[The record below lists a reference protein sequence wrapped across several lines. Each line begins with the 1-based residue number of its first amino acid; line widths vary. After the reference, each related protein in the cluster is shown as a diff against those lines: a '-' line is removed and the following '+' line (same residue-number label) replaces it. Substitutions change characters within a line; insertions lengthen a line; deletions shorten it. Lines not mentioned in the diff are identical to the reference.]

1 MSNNVFEE
9 APQSPQSSGGA
20 IDKLR
25 KAARQLAY
33 DTRYK
38 VKGKFKE
45 GQKTDPASLQRAYMQ
60 QLGASSAPGPVKLLA
75 KKMLMGEQYDFA
87 MVESA
92 LPQIFNKVFVEGVG
106 EYVLRVKD
114 PKAGSQ
120 YTRSYGTYA
129 AAEAKASELRKKG
142 LRVELANASSSAKKN
157 TYDNKGGSKGLD
169 PVGKEDSDVDN
180 DGKPNTKSDKY
191 LMNRRKTIGRAI
203 TKEETYVKG
212 SAFPKETYVKG
223 SAFPKETYKKESSY
237 KEKYVTKSAKKR
249 MAKEEVIYETE
260 DEQGKKLDVMKGK
273 NKVIINPNVLENATQ
288 YFYDQGY
295 NEEDIAIISEGMG
308 YDMFLE
314 FVNEVGSTICLYEDV
329 QGELLTKGGKARKN
343 PKITKSSGT
352 ASEISPN
359 KSKENKKPEEKKSSP
374 GQLSINY
381 NKKPSP
387 PGQEKIKQGIQTAVK
402 KATSPEAKKKVG
414 GAVKD
419 AANTAANTAARVA
432 LSAWKGHQAAMKE
445 KEKGG
450 SIAQQIGSGAS
461 RAVGSFLKKGKSHLE
476 NYEPTVR
483 EGIKAELDLLKAQ
496 RVEEAM
502 DAVNAAGPSPEEK
515 RQLANKDKMLKK
527 KMMLQ
532 KQQMALQRSGKLA
545 LNYGEEAG
553 SCMNSKEGEDCPV
566 HGKDDCSM
574 EDPRSMPTKINLAK
588 NKLRAMGLK
597 MSYDMEGDLVDEKY
611 QGMYQSPAPTHN
623 RLKSSDEKARMSP
636 GRRALERSDELQRKD
651 PKSPR
656 AKKQK
661 RVSDQINRNFQSA
674 RKTVGE
680 GLSVED
686 QMKVS
691 QEYFKK
697 RNSRSPE
704 EKKAEADKDAKSRAK
719 NYAMHKRPDP
729 YKSRPGESD

>member
-1 MSNNVFEE
+1 MSNKVFEE
-9 APQSPQSSGGA
+9 TPQAPQPSGGA
-20 IDKLR
+20 ADKLR

-87 MVESA
+87 MVESS
-92 LPQIFNKVFVEGVG
+92 LPQIYSKVFVEGVG

-129 AAEAKASELRKKG
+129 AAEAKAAELRKKG
-142 LRVELANASSSAKKN
+142 LRVELANASSSAKKD
-157 TYDNKGGSKGLD
+157 TYDNKGGGKGLD
-169 PVGKEDSDVDN
+169 PVGKEDSDPDN

-212 SAFPKETYVKG
+212 SAPVRASYGGKPESFDKEKYVKG
-223 SAFPKETYKKESSY
+223 SAP
-237 KEKYVTKSAKKR
+237 KR
-249 MAKEEVIYETE
+249 MTKEEVIYETE

-273 NKVIINPNVLENATQ
+273 NKVTINPNVLENATQ

-343 PKITKSSGT
+343 PKITKSAGT
-352 ASEISPN
+352 ASEISSN
-359 KSKENKKPEEKKSSP
+359 KSKETKKPEAKKSSP

-414 GAVKD
+414 GAVKG
-419 AANTAANTAARVA
+419 AANTAARVA
-432 LSAWKGHQAAMKE
+432 LSAWKGHQAAMKKK
-445 KEKGG
+445 KEGG
-450 SIAQQIGSGAS
+450 SIAQQIGSGAGK
-461 RAVGSFLKKGKSHLE
+461 AVGSFFKKGKSHLE
-476 NYEPTVR
+476 NYEPSVR
-483 EGIKAELDLLKAQ
+483 EGIKAELDALKAQ
-496 RVEEAM
+496 RIEEAM
-502 DAVNAAGPSPEEK
+502 AAAKAAGPSPEEK
-515 RQLANKDKMLKK
+515 KKLQYQATQLRKEIMDKK
-527 KMMLQ
+527 
-532 KQQMALQRSGKLA
+532 SGKLPMNA
-545 LNYGEEAG
+545 SHKLEGDTIAEGEA
-553 SCMNSKEGEDCPV
+553 CMHSKEGEDCPV

-611 QGMYQSPAPTHN
+611 QGMYQSPAPTYN
-623 RLKSSDEKARMSP
+623 RLKSKDPKATMSP
-636 GRRALERSDELQRKD
+636 GRRALERSDKLQSTEPGSK
-651 PKSPR
+651 R

-674 RKTVGE
+674 RETVGE

-704 EKKAEADKDAKSRAK
+704 KKKEEADEDANSRAK

>member
-9 APQSPQSSGGA
+9 APQRIKGSSPA
-20 IDKLR
+20 NTIVDKVR
-25 KAARQLAY
+25 KQARQLAY
-33 DTRYK
+33 DVRYE
-38 VKGKFKE
+38 VKGQFKD
-45 GQKTDPASLQRAYMQ
+45 GQKTDPAALKRAYMQ
-60 QLGASSAPGPVKLLA
+60 KLTSKNPPGPVKALA
-75 KKMLMGEQYDFA
+75 QKMLMGEQYDFA
-87 MVESA
+87 MVESS

-142 LRVELANASSSAKKN
+142 LRVELATASSSAKKG

-169 PVGKEDSDVDN
+169 PVGKEDGDVNN
-180 DGKPNTKSDKY
+180 DGKKDKTDKY
-191 LMNRRKTIGRAI
+191 LMNRRKTIGKAI
-203 TKEETYVKG
+203 
-212 SAFPKETYVKG
+212 
-223 SAFPKETYKKESSY
+223 
-237 KEKYVTKSAKKR
+237 
-249 MAKEEVIYETE
+249 AKEEVIYETE

-273 NKVIINPNVLENATQ
+273 NKVVINPNVLENATQ

-295 NEEDIAIISEGMG
+295 NEDDIAIISEGMG

-314 FVNEVGSTICLYEDV
+314 FVNEVGTTICLYEDV
-329 QGELLTKGGKARKN
+329 QGELLTKSGKARKN
-343 PKITKSSGT
+343 PKITKSAGT

-359 KSKENKKPEEKKSSP
+359 KSKETKKSDEKKSSP

-414 GAVKD
+414 GAVKG
-419 AANTAANTAARVA
+419 AANTAARVA
-432 LSAWKGHQAAMKE
+432 LSAWKGHQAAMKKK
-445 KEKGG
+445 KEGG
-450 SIAQQIGSGAS
+450 SIAQQIGSGAG
-461 RAVGSFLKKGKSHLE
+461 RAVGSFFKKGKSHLE

-483 EGIKAELDLLKAQ
+483 EGIKAELDALKAQ
-496 RVEEAM
+496 RVEEEKKSDNAEKAKARKKAESAFKERNLRSAM
-502 DAVNAAGPSPEEK
+502 IERDK
-515 RQLANKDKMLKK
+515 KMLRIPESIENMRYCPDCEKDETREECK
-527 KMMLQ
+527 YGTKNWDE
-532 KQQMALQRSGKLA
+532 RSQPTKA
-545 LNYGEEAG
+545 
-553 SCMNSKEGEDCPV
+553 
-566 HGKDDCSM
+566 
-574 EDPRSMPTKINLAK
+574 EDPRSMPTRINLAK

-597 MSYDMEGDLVDEKY
+597 MSYDMEGDMVDEKY
-611 QGMYQSPAPTHN
+611 QGMYQSPAPTYN
-623 RLKSSDEKARMSP
+623 RLKSGDPKATMSP

-680 GLSVED
+680 GSSVED
-686 QMKVS
+686 QMAVS
-691 QEYFKK
+691 QNLY
-697 RNSRSPE
+697 R
-704 EKKAEADKDAKSRAK
+704 
-719 NYAMHKRPDP
+719 
-729 YKSRPGESD
+729 SRPGESD

>member
-1 MSNNVFEE
+1 MSNKVFEE
-9 APQSPQSSGGA
+9 APQSPQPSGGA
-20 IDKLR
+20 ADKLR

-87 MVESA
+87 MVESS

-142 LRVELANASSSAKKN
+142 LRVELATANSSAKKG

-169 PVGKEDSDVDN
+169 PVGKEDGDVNN
-180 DGKPNTKSDKY
+180 DGKKDKTDKY
-191 LMNRRKTIGRAI
+191 LMNRRKTIGKAI
-203 TKEETYVKG
+203 
-212 SAFPKETYVKG
+212 
-223 SAFPKETYKKESSY
+223 
-237 KEKYVTKSAKKR
+237 
-249 MAKEEVIYETE
+249 AKEEVIYETE

-343 PKITKSSGT
+343 PKITKSVGT

-359 KSKENKKPEEKKSSP
+359 KSKETKKSDEKKSSP

-402 KATSPEAKKKVG
+402 KATSPESKKKVG
-414 GAVKD
+414 GAVKG
-419 AANTAANTAARVA
+419 AANTAARVA
-432 LSAWKGHQAAMKE
+432 LSAWKGHQAAMKKK
-445 KEKGG
+445 KEGG
-450 SIAQQIGSGAS
+450 SIAQQIGSGAGK
-461 RAVGSFLKKGKSHLE
+461 AVGSFFKKGKGHLE

-483 EGIKAELDLLKAQ
+483 EGIKAELDALKTQ

-502 DAVNAAGPSPEEK
+502 DAAKAAGPSPEEK
-515 RQLANKDKMLKK
+515 RQLQYQATQLRERIMDKKF
-527 KMMLQ
+527 
-532 KQQMALQRSGKLA
+532 GKLPMNA
-545 LNYGEEAG
+545 SHELEGDTIAEDEGTMRYCPACDKDETRDECKYGGEYWDE
-553 SCMNSKEGEDCPV
+553 NSKPAKNE
-566 HGKDDCSM
+566 

-597 MSYDMEGDLVDEKY
+597 MSYDMEGDMVDEKY
-611 QGMYQSPAPTHN
+611 QGMYQSPAPTYN
-623 RLKSSDEKARMSP
+623 RLNSKDPKARMSP
-636 GRRALERSDELQRKD
+636 GSRAMAKSDKLQSTEPGSK
-651 PKSPR
+651 R

-661 RVSDQINRNFQSA
+661 KVSDQINRNFQSA

-680 GLSVED
+680 GLSVKD

>member
-9 APQSPQSSGGA
+9 SPQSPQPSGGA
-20 IDKLR
+20 IDKVR

-33 DTRYK
+33 DVRYK

-45 GQKTDPASLQRAYMQ
+45 GQKTDPGSLQRAYMQ

-87 MVESA
+87 MVESS

-142 LRVELANASSSAKKN
+142 LRVELATASSSAKKG

-169 PVGKEDSDVDN
+169 PVGKEDGDVNN
-180 DGKPNTKSDKY
+180 DGKKDKTDKY
-191 LMNRRKTIGRAI
+191 LMNRRKTIGKAI
-203 TKEETYVKG
+203 
-212 SAFPKETYVKG
+212 
-223 SAFPKETYKKESSY
+223 
-237 KEKYVTKSAKKR
+237 
-249 MAKEEVIYETE
+249 AKEEVIYETE

-273 NKVIINPNVLENATQ
+273 NKVVINPNVLENATQ

-295 NEEDIAIISEGMG
+295 NEDDIAIISEGMG

-314 FVNEVGSTICLYEDV
+314 FVNEVGTTICLYEDV
-329 QGELLTKGGKARKN
+329 QGELLTKAGKARKN
-343 PKITKSSGT
+343 PKITKSAGT
-352 ASEISPN
+352 ASEIPPN
-359 KSKENKKPEEKKSSP
+359 KSKETKKSDEKKSSP

-381 NKKPSP
+381 NKKPSPPGQKKIKQGIQTAVKKATSPEAKKKVGAANTSP

-402 KATSPEAKKKVG
+402 KATSPEAKRKVG

-419 AANTAANTAARVA
+419 AANTAARVA
-432 LSAWKGHQAAMKE
+432 LSAWKGHQAAMKRKRE
-445 KEKGG
+445 GG
-450 SIAQQIGSGAS
+450 SIANQIGSGAD
-461 RAVGSFLKKGKSHLE
+461 RAVRSFFEKGKRHLE

-483 EGIKAELDLLKAQ
+483 EGIKAELDALKAQ
-496 RVEEAM
+496 RVEEEKKSDDAAKAKAKEEEARKQRERNLRSAM
-502 DAVNAAGPSPEEK
+502 IERDK
-515 RQLANKDKMLKK
+515 KMLRIPESIENMRYCPDCEKDETREECK
-527 KMMLQ
+527 YGTKNWDE
-532 KQQMALQRSGKLA
+532 RSQPTKA
-545 LNYGEEAG
+545 
-553 SCMNSKEGEDCPV
+553 
-566 HGKDDCSM
+566 
-574 EDPRSMPTKINLAK
+574 EDPRSMPTRINLAK

-597 MSYDMEGDLVDEKY
+597 MSYDMEGDMVDEKY
-611 QGMYQSPAPTHN
+611 QGMYQSPAPTYN
-623 RLKSSDEKARMSP
+623 RLKSGDPKATMSP

-680 GLSVED
+680 GSSVED
-686 QMKVS
+686 QMAVS
-691 QEYFKK
+691 QNLY
-697 RNSRSPE
+697 R
-704 EKKAEADKDAKSRAK
+704 
-719 NYAMHKRPDP
+719 
-729 YKSRPGESD
+729 SRPGESD

>member
-1 MSNNVFEE
+1 MSNKVFEE
-9 APQSPQSSGGA
+9 TPQAPQPSGGA
-20 IDKLR
+20 ADKLR

-87 MVESA
+87 MVESS
-92 LPQIFNKVFVEGVG
+92 LPQIYSKVFVEGVG

-129 AAEAKASELRKKG
+129 AAEAKAAELRKKG
-142 LRVELANASSSAKKN
+142 LRVELANASSSAKKD

-169 PVGKEDSDVDN
+169 PVGKEDGDVNN
-180 DGKPNTKSDKY
+180 DGKKDKTDKY
-191 LMNRRKTIGRAI
+191 LMNRRKTIGKAI
-203 TKEETYVKG
+203 
-212 SAFPKETYVKG
+212 
-223 SAFPKETYKKESSY
+223 
-237 KEKYVTKSAKKR
+237 
-249 MAKEEVIYETE
+249 AKEEVIYEKE
-260 DEQGKKLDVMKGK
+260 DAGEKKLDVMKGK
-273 NKVIINPNVLENATQ
+273 NKVVINPNVLENATQ

-295 NEEDIAIISEGMG
+295 NEEDISIISEGMG

-343 PKITKSSGT
+343 PKITKSAGT
-352 ASEISPN
+352 ASEISSN
-359 KSKENKKPEEKKSSP
+359 KPKETKKPEEKKSSP
-374 GQLSINY
+374 GQISINY

-414 GAVKD
+414 GAVKG
-419 AANTAANTAARVA
+419 AANTAARVA
-432 LSAWKGHQAAMKE
+432 LSAWKGHQAAMKKK
-445 KEKGG
+445 KEGG
-450 SIAQQIGSGAS
+450 SIAQQIGSGAGK
-461 RAVGSFLKKGKSHLE
+461 AVGSFFKKGKGHLE

-502 DAVNAAGPSPEEK
+502 AEAKAAGPSPEEK
-515 RQLANKDKMLKK
+515 QQLQYQATQLKK
-527 KMMLQ
+527 KIMD
-532 KQQMALQRSGKLA
+532 KKSGKLPMNA
-545 LNYGEEAG
+545 SHKLEGDTIVEGEGMMRYCPKCDKDETRDECKYGGEYWDE
-553 SCMNSKEGEDCPV
+553 NSKPAKNE
-566 HGKDDCSM
+566 

-597 MSYDMEGDLVDEKY
+597 MSYDMEGDMVDEKY
-611 QGMYQSPAPTHN
+611 QGMYQSPSPTN
-623 RLKSSDEKARMSP
+623 KRVLSGDEKARMSP
-636 GRRALERSDELQRKD
+636 GRRAMQKSDDLERTEPGSK
-651 PKSPR
+651 R
-656 AKKQK
+656 AKTQK
-661 RVSDQINRNFQSA
+661 KASMQMARNFKSA

-680 GLSVED
+680 GLSVKD

-704 EKKAEADKDAKSRAK
+704 EKKAEADKDVKSRAK

>member
-1 MSNNVFEE
+1 MSNKVFEE
-9 APQSPQSSGGA
+9 APQAPQPSGGA
-20 IDKLR
+20 VDKVR

-87 MVESA
+87 MVESS
-92 LPQIFNKVFVEGVG
+92 LPQIFSKVFVEGVG

-114 PKAGSQ
+114 PNAGSQ

-142 LRVELANASSSAKKN
+142 LRVELANASSSAKKG

-169 PVGKEDSDVDN
+169 PVGKEDGDVNN
-180 DGKPNTKSDKY
+180 DGKKDKTDKY
-191 LMNRRKTIGRAI
+191 LMNRRKTIGKAI
-203 TKEETYVKG
+203 
-212 SAFPKETYVKG
+212 
-223 SAFPKETYKKESSY
+223 
-237 KEKYVTKSAKKR
+237 
-249 MAKEEVIYETE
+249 AKEEVIYEKE
-260 DEQGKKLDVMKGK
+260 DAGEKKLDVMKGK
-273 NKVIINPNVLENATQ
+273 NKVVINPNVLENATQ

-295 NEEDIAIISEGMG
+295 NEEDISIISEGMG

-343 PKITKSSGT
+343 PKITKSAGT
-352 ASEISPN
+352 ASEISSN
-359 KSKENKKPEEKKSSP
+359 KSKETKKPEAKKSSP

-414 GAVKD
+414 GAVKG
-419 AANTAANTAARVA
+419 AANTAARVA
-432 LSAWKGHQAAMKE
+432 LSAWKGHQAAMKKK
-445 KEKGG
+445 KEGG
-450 SIAQQIGSGAS
+450 SIAQQIGSGAGK
-461 RAVGSFLKKGKSHLE
+461 AVGSFFKKGKSHLE

-502 DAVNAAGPSPEEK
+502 AATKAAGPSPEEK
-515 RQLANKDKMLKK
+515 QQLANKDKMLKR
-527 KMMLQ
+527 KMLIQ
-532 KQQMALQRSGKLA
+532 KQQMALQRSGRLA
-545 LNYGEEAG
+545 LNYSEEAG
-553 SCMNSKEGEDCPV
+553 SCMHSKEGEDCPV

-574 EDPRSMPTKINLAK
+574 EDPRSMPAKINLAK

-611 QGMYQSPAPTHN
+611 QGMYQSPAPTYN
-623 RLKSSDEKARMSP
+623 RLKSKDPKATMSP
-636 GRRALERSDELQRKD
+636 GRRALERSDKLQSTEPGSK
-651 PKSPR
+651 R

-674 RKTVGE
+674 RETVGE

-704 EKKAEADKDAKSRAK
+704 EKEAEKRKNAKDRAK
-719 NYAMHKRPDP
+719 NYAMHKKPDP
-729 YKSRPGESD
+729 YRSRPGESD

>member
-9 APQSPQSSGGA
+9 SPKSPQPSGGA
-20 IDKLR
+20 IDKVR

-33 DTRYK
+33 DVRYK

-45 GQKTDPASLQRAYMQ
+45 GQKTDPGSLQRAYMQ

-87 MVESA
+87 MVESS

-120 YTRSYGTYA
+120 YTRSYSTYA

-142 LRVELANASSSAKKN
+142 LRVELVTASSSAKKG

-169 PVGKEDSDVDN
+169 PVGKEDGDVNN
-180 DGKPNTKSDKY
+180 DGKKDKTDKY
-191 LMNRRKTIGRAI
+191 LMNRRKTIGKAI
-203 TKEETYVKG
+203 
-212 SAFPKETYVKG
+212 
-223 SAFPKETYKKESSY
+223 
-237 KEKYVTKSAKKR
+237 
-249 MAKEEVIYETE
+249 AKEEVIYETE

-314 FVNEVGSTICLYEDV
+314 FVNEVGTTICLYEDV
-329 QGELLTKGGKARKN
+329 QGELLTKAGKARKN
-343 PKITKSSGT
+343 PKITKSAGT

-359 KSKENKKPEEKKSSP
+359 KPKENKKPEAKKSSP

-387 PGQEKIKQGIQTAVK
+387 PGKKKIKQGIQTAVK

-419 AANTAANTAARVA
+419 AANTAARVA
-432 LSAWKGHQAAMKE
+432 LSAWKGHQAAMKRK
-445 KEKGG
+445 KEGG
-450 SIAQQIGSGAS
+450 SIAKQIGSGAN
-461 RAVGSFLKKGKSHLE
+461 RAVRSFFEKGKSHLE

-483 EGIKAELDLLKAQ
+483 EGIKAELDALKAQ
-496 RVEEAM
+496 RVEEEKKSY
-502 DAVNAAGPSPEEK
+502 NAAEAKAKEEEEARKK
-515 RQLANKDKMLKK
+515 RERNLRSAMREKDQKMLRIPESIENMRYCPDCEKDETREECK
-527 KMMLQ
+527 YGTKNWDE
-532 KQQMALQRSGKLA
+532 RSQPTKA
-545 LNYGEEAG
+545 
-553 SCMNSKEGEDCPV
+553 
-566 HGKDDCSM
+566 
-574 EDPRSMPTKINLAK
+574 EDPRSMPTRINLAK

-597 MSYDMEGDLVDEKY
+597 MSYDM
-611 QGMYQSPAPTHN
+611 
-623 RLKSSDEKARMSP
+623 
-636 GRRALERSDELQRKD
+636 
-651 PKSPR
+651 
-656 AKKQK
+656 
-661 RVSDQINRNFQSA
+661 
-674 RKTVGE
+674 
-680 GLSVED
+680 
-686 QMKVS
+686 
-691 QEYFKK
+691 
-697 RNSRSPE
+697 
-704 EKKAEADKDAKSRAK
+704 
-719 NYAMHKRPDP
+719 
-729 YKSRPGESD
+729 

>member
-1 MSNNVFEE
+1 MSNKVFEE
-9 APQSPQSSGGA
+9 APQAPQPSGGA
-20 IDKLR
+20 ADKLR

-87 MVESA
+87 MVESS
-92 LPQIFNKVFVEGVG
+92 LPQIYSKVFVEGVG

-129 AAEAKASELRKKG
+129 AAEAKAGELRKKG
-142 LRVELANASSSAKKN
+142 LKVELATASSSAKKG
-157 TYDNKGGSKGLD
+157 TYDNKGGGSDRDRDGEVESSSKEHAG
-169 PVGKEDSDVDN
+169 VVHNAIQRAKGGKED
-180 DGKPNTKSDKY
+180 GKDT
-191 LMNRRKTIGRAI
+191 R
-203 TKEETYVKG
+203 
-212 SAFPKETYVKG
+212 
-223 SAFPKETYKKESSY
+223 
-237 KEKYVTKSAKKR
+237 
-249 MAKEEVIYETE
+249 KEEVIYETE

-329 QGELLTKGGKARKN
+329 QGELLTKGGKARKS
-343 PKITKSSGT
+343 PKITKSAGT
-352 ASEISPN
+352 ASEISSN
-359 KSKENKKPEEKKSSP
+359 KSKETKKPEAKKSSP

-414 GAVKD
+414 GAVKG
-419 AANTAANTAARVA
+419 AANTAARVA
-432 LSAWKGHQAAMKE
+432 LSAWKGHQAAMKKK
-445 KEKGG
+445 KEGG

-461 RAVGSFLKKGKSHLE
+461 RAVRSFRKPGTKQFNS
-476 NYEPTVR
+476 YELIGNTIK
-483 EGIKAELDLLKAQ
+483 EQIKAELDALKAQ

-502 DAVNAAGPSPEEK
+502 AAANAAGPSPEEK
-515 RQLANKDKMLKK
+515 RKLQYQATQLRKEIMDKK
-527 KMMLQ
+527 
-532 KQQMALQRSGKLA
+532 SGKLPMNA
-545 LNYGEEAG
+545 SHKLEGDTIAEGEA
-553 SCMNSKEGEDCPV
+553 CMNSKEGEDCPV

-597 MSYDMEGDLVDEKY
+597 MSYDMQGEMVNEEGSDSLKDRQLERG
-611 QGMYQSPAPTHN
+611 GMGARRRPQKPISNTPNTFGKKKPAGGP
-623 RLKSSDEKARMSP
+623 S
-636 GRRALERSDELQRKD
+636 ALERVKASIT
-651 PKSPR
+651 
-656 AKKQK
+656 AKYGQGAII
-661 RVSDQINRNFQSA
+661 D
-674 RKTVGE
+674 T
-680 GLSVED
+680 
-686 QMKVS
+686 
-691 QEYFKK
+691 KK
-697 RNSRSPE
+697 
-704 EKKAEADKDAKSRAK
+704 
-719 NYAMHKRPDP
+719 
-729 YKSRPGESD
+729 

>member
-9 APQSPQSSGGA
+9 APQSIKGSSPA
-20 IDKLR
+20 NTIVDKVR

-33 DTRYK
+33 DVRYK

-75 KKMLMGEQYDFA
+75 KKMLMGVKSEQYDFA
-87 MVESA
+87 MVESS

-120 YTRSYGTYA
+120 YTRSYSTYA

-142 LRVELANASSSAKKN
+142 LRVELATASSSAKKG
-157 TYDNKGGSKGLD
+157 TYDNKGGDK
-169 PVGKEDSDVDN
+169 PN
-180 DGKPNTKSDKY
+180 DGNLANNRKPYDKVTRGDVIAGATGKDE
-191 LMNRRKTIGRAI
+191 MGGKRK
-203 TKEETYVKG
+203 VN
-212 SAFPKETYVKG
+212 
-223 SAFPKETYKKESSY
+223 
-237 KEKYVTKSAKKR
+237 
-249 MAKEEVIYETE
+249 KEEVIYETE

-343 PKITKSSGT
+343 PKITKSAGT
-352 ASEISPN
+352 TSEISPN
-359 KSKENKKPEEKKSSP
+359 KSKETKKPEEKKSSP
-374 GQLSINY
+374 GQISINY

-387 PGQEKIKQGIQTAVK
+387 PGQEKIKQGIQTVVK

-414 GAVKD
+414 GAVKG
-419 AANTAANTAARVA
+419 AANTAARVA
-432 LSAWKGHQAAMKE
+432 LSAWKGHQAAMKKK
-445 KEKGG
+445 KEGG
-450 SIAQQIGSGAS
+450 SIAQQIGSGAG

-483 EGIKAELDLLKAQ
+483 EGIKAELDALKAQ

-502 DAVNAAGPSPEEK
+502 AAAKAAGPSPEEK
-515 RQLANKDKMLKK
+515 QQLQYQATQLKK
-527 KMMLQ
+527 KIMD
-532 KQQMALQRSGKLA
+532 KKSGKLPMNA
-545 LNYGEEAG
+545 SHKLEGDTIAEGEA
-553 SCMNSKEGEDCPV
+553 CMNSKEGEDCPV

-597 MSYDMEGDLVDEKY
+597 MSYDMEGDMVDEKY

-623 RLKSSDEKARMSP
+623 RLKSGDPKATMSP

-656 AKKQK
+656 AKKQN

-680 GLSVED
+680 GSSVED

>member
-1 MSNNVFEE
+1 MSNKVFEE
-9 APQSPQSSGGA
+9 APQAPQPSGGA
-20 IDKLR
+20 ADKLR

-45 GQKTDPASLQRAYMQ
+45 GQKTDPASLRRAYIQ

-87 MVESA
+87 MVESS

-142 LRVELANASSSAKKN
+142 LRVELANASSSAKKD
-157 TYDNKGGSKGLD
+157 TYDNKGGGKGLD
-169 PVGKEDSDVDN
+169 PVGKEDSDVNN
-180 DGKPNTKSDKY
+180 DGKLNTKSDKY
-191 LMNRRKTIGRAI
+191 LMNRRKTIGKAI
-203 TKEETYVKG
+203 
-212 SAFPKETYVKG
+212 
-223 SAFPKETYKKESSY
+223 
-237 KEKYVTKSAKKR
+237 
-249 MAKEEVIYETE
+249 AKEEVIYETE

-273 NKVIINPNVLENATQ
+273 NKVTINPNVLENATQ

-414 GAVKD
+414 GAVKG
-419 AANTAANTAARVA
+419 AANTAARVA
-432 LSAWKGHQAAMKE
+432 LSAWKGHQAAMKKK
-445 KEKGG
+445 KEGG
-450 SIAQQIGSGAS
+450 SIAQQIGSGAG

-476 NYEPTVR
+476 NYEPTIR
-483 EGIKAELDLLKAQ
+483 EGIKAELDALKTQ

-502 DAVNAAGPSPEEK
+502 DAAKAAGPSPEEK

-597 MSYDMEGDLVDEKY
+597 MSYDMEGDMV
-611 QGMYQSPAPTHN
+611 
-623 RLKSSDEKARMSP
+623 
-636 GRRALERSDELQRKD
+636 
-651 PKSPR
+651 
-656 AKKQK
+656 
-661 RVSDQINRNFQSA
+661 
-674 RKTVGE
+674 E
-680 GLSVED
+680 GLSVKD

-729 YKSRPGESD
+729 YRSRPGESD

>member
-9 APQSPQSSGGA
+9 APQSIKGSSPA
-20 IDKLR
+20 NTIVDKVR

-33 DTRYK
+33 DVRYK

-75 KKMLMGEQYDFA
+75 KKMLMGVKSEQYDFA
-87 MVESA
+87 MVESS

-129 AAEAKASELRKKG
+129 AAEAIASKLRKKG
-142 LRVELANASSSAKKN
+142 LRVELANASSSAKED
-157 TYDNKGGSKGLD
+157 TYDNKGAGEKYEKNYGSSTGKNT
-169 PVGKEDSDVDN
+169 VGDKDK
-180 DGKPNTKSDKY
+180 DG
-191 LMNRRKTIGRAI
+191 
-203 TKEETYVKG
+203 TKEPDRHEYAGVKDK
-212 SAFPKETYVKG
+212 SI
-223 SAFPKETYKKESSY
+223 KK
-237 KEKYVTKSAKKR
+237 A

-273 NKVIINPNVLENATQ
+273 NKVTINPNVLENATQ

-314 FVNEVGSTICLYEDV
+314 FVNEVGSTIFLYEDV
-329 QGELLTKGGKARKN
+329 QGELLTKSGKARKN
-343 PKITKSSGT
+343 PKITKSAGT

-359 KSKENKKPEEKKSSP
+359 KSKETKKPDEKKSSP
-374 GQLSINY
+374 GQISINY

-414 GAVKD
+414 AANTSPPGQEKIKQGIQTAVKKATSPEAKKKVGGAVKG
-419 AANTAANTAARVA
+419 AANTAARVA
-432 LSAWKGHQAAMKE
+432 LSAWKGHQAAMKKK
-445 KEKGG
+445 KEGR
-450 SIAQQIGSGAS
+450 SIAKQIGSGAD
-461 RAVGSFLKKGKSHLE
+461 RAVRSFFEKGKSHLE

-483 EGIKAELDLLKAQ
+483 EGIKAELDALKAQ

-502 DAVNAAGPSPEEK
+502 AEAKAAGPSPEEK
-515 RQLANKDKMLKK
+515 RQLQYQATQLKK
-527 KMMLQ
+527 KIRD
-532 KQQMALQRSGKLA
+532 KKSGKLPMNA
-545 LNYGEEAG
+545 SHKLEGDTIAEGEA
-553 SCMNSKEGEDCPV
+553 CMNSKEGEDCPV

-574 EDPRSMPTKINLAK
+574 EDPRSMPAKINLAK

-597 MSYDMEGDLVDEKY
+597 MSYDM
-611 QGMYQSPAPTHN
+611 
-623 RLKSSDEKARMSP
+623 
-636 GRRALERSDELQRKD
+636 
-651 PKSPR
+651 
-656 AKKQK
+656 
-661 RVSDQINRNFQSA
+661 
-674 RKTVGE
+674 
-680 GLSVED
+680 
-686 QMKVS
+686 
-691 QEYFKK
+691 
-697 RNSRSPE
+697 
-704 EKKAEADKDAKSRAK
+704 
-719 NYAMHKRPDP
+719 
-729 YKSRPGESD
+729 

>member
-1 MSNNVFEE
+1 MSNKVFEE
-9 APQSPQSSGGA
+9 APQRIKGSSPA
-20 IDKLR
+20 NTVVDKVR
-25 KAARQLAY
+25 KQARQLAY
-33 DTRYK
+33 DIRYE
-38 VKGKFKE
+38 VKGAFK
-45 GQKTDPASLQRAYMQ
+45 GDQKTDPASLQRAYMQ
-60 QLGASSAPGPVKLLA
+60 KLSSKNPPGPVKLLA
-75 KKMLMGEQYDFA
+75 KKMLIGDQYDFA
-87 MVESA
+87 MVESS

-114 PKAGSQ
+114 SNAGSQ

-142 LRVELANASSSAKKN
+142 LRVELTTSSSAKKD

-169 PVGKEDSDVDN
+169 PVGKEDGDVNN
-180 DGKPNTKSDKY
+180 DGKKDKTDKY
-191 LMNRRKTIGRAI
+191 LMNRRKTIGKAI
-203 TKEETYVKG
+203 
-212 SAFPKETYVKG
+212 
-223 SAFPKETYKKESSY
+223 
-237 KEKYVTKSAKKR
+237 
-249 MAKEEVIYETE
+249 AKEEVIYETE

-273 NKVIINPNVLENATQ
+273 NKVTINPNVLENATQ

-343 PKITKSSGT
+343 PKITKSAGT
-352 ASEISPN
+352 ASEISSN
-359 KSKENKKPEEKKSSP
+359 KSKETKKPEAKKSSP

-414 GAVKD
+414 GAVKG
-419 AANTAANTAARVA
+419 AANTAARVA
-432 LSAWKGHQAAMKE
+432 LSAWKGHQAAMKKK
-445 KEKGG
+445 KEGG
-450 SIAQQIGSGAS
+450 SIAQQIGSGAG

-502 DAVNAAGPSPEEK
+502 AATKAAGPSPEEK
-515 RQLANKDKMLKK
+515 RELANKDKMLKK

-532 KQQMALQRSGKLA
+532 KQAMQMQKQGRLA
-545 LNYGEEAG
+545 LNYSEESG

-611 QGMYQSPAPTHN
+611 QGMYQSPAPTYN
-623 RLKSSDEKARMSP
+623 RLKSKDPKATMSP
-636 GRRALERSDELQRKD
+636 GRRALERSDKLQSTEPGSK
-651 PKSPR
+651 R

-674 RKTVGE
+674 RETVGE

-704 EKKAEADKDAKSRAK
+704 KKKEEADEDANSRAK

>member
-1 MSNNVFEE
+1 MSNNVFED

-45 GQKTDPASLQRAYMQ
+45 GQKTDPAALQRAYMQ

-75 KKMLMGEQYDFA
+75 KKMLMGVKSEQYDFA
-87 MVESA
+87 MVESS

-142 LRVELANASSSAKKN
+142 LRVELATASSSAKKN
-157 TYDNKGGSKGLD
+157 TYDNKGGGKGLD
-169 PVGKEDSDVDN
+169 PVGKEDGDVNN

-191 LMNRRKTIGRAI
+191 LMNRRKTIGKAI
-203 TKEETYVKG
+203 AKE
-212 SAFPKETYVKG
+212 ETYVKG

-237 KEKYVTKSAKKR
+237 KEKYITKSAKKR

-273 NKVIINPNVLENATQ
+273 NKVTINPNVLENATQ

-343 PKITKSSGT
+343 PKITKSAGT
-352 ASEISPN
+352 TSEISPN
-359 KSKENKKPEEKKSSP
+359 KSKETKKPEEKKSSP
-374 GQLSINY
+374 GQISINY

-414 GAVKD
+414 GAVKG
-419 AANTAANTAARVA
+419 AANTAARVA
-432 LSAWKGHQAAMKE
+432 LSAWKGHQAAMKKK
-445 KEKGG
+445 KEGG
-450 SIAQQIGSGAS
+450 SIAQQIGSGAG

-483 EGIKAELDLLKAQ
+483 EGIKAEL
-496 RVEEAM
+496 E
-502 DAVNAAGPSPEEK
+502 
-515 RQLANKDKMLKK
+515 
-527 KMMLQ
+527 
-532 KQQMALQRSGKLA
+532 
-545 LNYGEEAG
+545 
-553 SCMNSKEGEDCPV
+553 
-566 HGKDDCSM
+566 
-574 EDPRSMPTKINLAK
+574 
-588 NKLRAMGLK
+588 
-597 MSYDMEGDLVDEKY
+597 
-611 QGMYQSPAPTHN
+611 
-623 RLKSSDEKARMSP
+623 
-636 GRRALERSDELQRKD
+636 
-651 PKSPR
+651 
-656 AKKQK
+656 
-661 RVSDQINRNFQSA
+661 
-674 RKTVGE
+674 
-680 GLSVED
+680 
-686 QMKVS
+686 
-691 QEYFKK
+691 
-697 RNSRSPE
+697 
-704 EKKAEADKDAKSRAK
+704 
-719 NYAMHKRPDP
+719 
-729 YKSRPGESD
+729 

>member
-1 MSNNVFEE
+1 MSNKVFEE
-9 APQSPQSSGGA
+9 TPQAPQPSGGA
-20 IDKLR
+20 ADKLR

-75 KKMLMGEQYDFA
+75 KKMLMGVKSEQYDFA
-87 MVESA
+87 MVESS
-92 LPQIFNKVFVEGVG
+92 LPQIYSKVFVEGVG

-129 AAEAKASELRKKG
+129 AAEAKAAELRKKG
-142 LRVELANASSSAKKN
+142 LRVELANASSSAKKD

-169 PVGKEDSDVDN
+169 PVGKEDGDVNN
-180 DGKPNTKSDKY
+180 DGKKDKTDKY
-191 LMNRRKTIGRAI
+191 LMNRRKTIGKAI
-203 TKEETYVKG
+203 
-212 SAFPKETYVKG
+212 
-223 SAFPKETYKKESSY
+223 
-237 KEKYVTKSAKKR
+237 
-249 MAKEEVIYETE
+249 AKEEVIYEKE
-260 DEQGKKLDVMKGK
+260 DAGEKKLDVMKGK
-273 NKVIINPNVLENATQ
+273 NKVVINPNVLENATQ

-295 NEEDIAIISEGMG
+295 NEEDISIISEGMG

-343 PKITKSSGT
+343 PKITKSAGT
-352 ASEISPN
+352 ASEISSN
-359 KSKENKKPEEKKSSP
+359 KSKETKKPEAKKSSP

-402 KATSPEAKKKVG
+402 KATSPGAKKTVG
-414 GAVKD
+414 GAVKG
-419 AANTAANTAARVA
+419 AANTAARVA
-432 LSAWKGHQAAMKE
+432 LSAWKGHQAAMKKK
-445 KEKGG
+445 KEGG
-450 SIAQQIGSGAS
+450 SIAQQIGSGAGK
-461 RAVGSFLKKGKSHLE
+461 AVGSFFKKGTKQFNS
-476 NYEPTVR
+476 YELIGNTIK
-483 EGIKAELDLLKAQ
+483 EQIKAELDALKAQ
-496 RVEEAM
+496 RIEEAM
-502 DAVNAAGPSPEEK
+502 AATKAAGPSPEEK
-515 RQLANKDKMLKK
+515 QQLANKDKMLKR
-527 KMMLQ
+527 KMLIQ
-532 KQQMALQRSGKLA
+532 KQQMALQRSGRLPM
-545 LNYGEEAG
+545 NYGEEAG
-553 SCMNSKEGEDCPV
+553 SCMHSKEGEDCPV

-574 EDPRSMPTKINLAK
+574 EDPRSMPAKINLAK

-611 QGMYQSPAPTHN
+611 QGMYQSPAPTYN
-623 RLKSSDEKARMSP
+623 RLKSKDPKATMSP
-636 GRRALERSDELQRKD
+636 GRRALERSDELQRED
-651 PKSPR
+651 PKSPI
-656 AKKQK
+656 AKRQK
-661 RVSDQINRNFQSA
+661 KASDQINRNFQSA
-674 RKTVGE
+674 RETVGE

-704 EKKAEADKDAKSRAK
+704 EKAAEEKAHAKSRAERS
-719 NYAMHKRPDP
+719 AMHKRPDP

>member
-9 APQSPQSSGGA
+9 APQSPQPSGGA
-20 IDKLR
+20 IDKVR

-33 DTRYK
+33 DVRYK

-45 GQKTDPASLQRAYMQ
+45 GQKTDPASLQRAYIQ

-75 KKMLMGEQYDFA
+75 KKMLMGVKSEQYDFA
-87 MVESA
+87 MVESS

-129 AAEAKASELRKKG
+129 AAEAKATELRKKG
-142 LRVELANASSSAKKN
+142 LRVELATASSSAKKG
-157 TYDNKGGSKGLD
+157 TYDNKGGDK
-169 PVGKEDSDVDN
+169 PN
-180 DGKPNTKSDKY
+180 DGNLANNRKPYDKVTRGDVIAGATGKDE
-191 LMNRRKTIGRAI
+191 MGGKRK
-203 TKEETYVKG
+203 VN
-212 SAFPKETYVKG
+212 
-223 SAFPKETYKKESSY
+223 
-237 KEKYVTKSAKKR
+237 
-249 MAKEEVIYETE
+249 KEEVIYETE

-273 NKVIINPNVLENATQ
+273 NKVTINPNVLENATQ

-343 PKITKSSGT
+343 PKITKSAGT

-359 KSKENKKPEEKKSSP
+359 KSKETKKPEEKKSSP
-374 GQLSINY
+374 GQISINY

-387 PGQEKIKQGIQTAVK
+387 PGQEKIKQGIQTAVR

-414 GAVKD
+414 GAVKG
-419 AANTAANTAARVA
+419 AANTAARVA
-432 LSAWKGHQAAMKE
+432 LSAWKGHQAAMKKK
-445 KEKGG
+445 KEGG
-450 SIAQQIGSGAS
+450 SIAQQIGSGAG

-483 EGIKAELDLLKAQ
+483 EGIKAELDALKAQ
-496 RVEEAM
+496 RVEEETKS
-502 DAVNAAGPSPEEK
+502 DNAAKEREAKEREAKK
-515 RQLANKDKMLKK
+515 REIEIRTAMRDKDKRMLRIPESVENMRYCPDCEKDETREECK
-527 KMMLQ
+527 YGTKNWDE
-532 KQQMALQRSGKLA
+532 RSQPTKA
-545 LNYGEEAG
+545 
-553 SCMNSKEGEDCPV
+553 
-566 HGKDDCSM
+566 
-574 EDPRSMPTKINLAK
+574 EDPRSMPTRINLAK

-597 MSYDMEGDLVDEKY
+597 MSYDMEGDMVDEKY
-611 QGMYQSPAPTHN
+611 QGMYQSPAPTYN
-623 RLKSSDEKARMSP
+623 RLNSKDPKARMSP
-636 GRRALERSDELQRKD
+636 GSRAMAKSDKLQSTEPGSK
-651 PKSPR
+651 R
-656 AKKQK
+656 AKKQNK
-661 RVSDQINRNFQSA
+661 VSDQINRNFQSA

-680 GLSVED
+680 GSSVED
-686 QMKVS
+686 EMEVS
-691 QEYFKK
+691 RKYFKQ

-704 EKKAEADKDAKSRAK
+704 EKKAEADNDAKSRAK

-729 YKSRPGESD
+729 YRSRPGESD

>member
-9 APQSPQSSGGA
+9 APQSPQPSGGA
-20 IDKLR
+20 IDKVR

-33 DTRYK
+33 DVRYK

-45 GQKTDPASLQRAYMQ
+45 GQKTDPASLQRAYIQ

-75 KKMLMGEQYDFA
+75 KKMLMGVKSEQYDFA
-87 MVESA
+87 MVESS

-142 LRVELANASSSAKKN
+142 LRVELATASSSAKKG
-157 TYDNKGGSKGLD
+157 TYDNKGGDK
-169 PVGKEDSDVDN
+169 PN
-180 DGKPNTKSDKY
+180 DGNLANNRKPYDKVTRGDVIAGATGKDE
-191 LMNRRKTIGRAI
+191 MGGKRK
-203 TKEETYVKG
+203 VN
-212 SAFPKETYVKG
+212 
-223 SAFPKETYKKESSY
+223 
-237 KEKYVTKSAKKR
+237 
-249 MAKEEVIYETE
+249 KEEVIYETE

-273 NKVIINPNVLENATQ
+273 NKVVINPNVLENATQ

-343 PKITKSSGT
+343 PKITKSAGT

-359 KSKENKKPEEKKSSP
+359 KSKETKKPEEKKSSP
-374 GQLSINY
+374 GQISINY

-387 PGQEKIKQGIQTAVK
+387 PGQEKIKQGIQTAVR

-414 GAVKD
+414 GAVKG
-419 AANTAANTAARVA
+419 AANTAARVA
-432 LSAWKGHQAAMKE
+432 LSAWKGHQAAMKKK
-445 KEKGG
+445 KEGG
-450 SIAQQIGSGAS
+450 SIAQQIGSGAG

-483 EGIKAELDLLKAQ
+483 EGIKAELDALKAQ
-496 RVEEAM
+496 RVEEETKS
-502 DAVNAAGPSPEEK
+502 DNAAKEREAKEREAKK
-515 RQLANKDKMLKK
+515 REIEIRTAMRDKDKRMLRIPESVENMRYCPDCEKDETREECK
-527 KMMLQ
+527 YGTKNWDE
-532 KQQMALQRSGKLA
+532 RSQPTKA
-545 LNYGEEAG
+545 
-553 SCMNSKEGEDCPV
+553 
-566 HGKDDCSM
+566 
-574 EDPRSMPTKINLAK
+574 EDPRSMPTRINLAK

-597 MSYDMEGDLVDEKY
+597 MSYDMEGDMVDEKY
-611 QGMYQSPAPTHN
+611 QGMYQSPAPTYN
-623 RLKSSDEKARMSP
+623 RLNSKDPKARMSP
-636 GRRALERSDELQRKD
+636 GSRAMAKSDKLQSTEPGSK
-651 PKSPR
+651 R

-661 RVSDQINRNFQSA
+661 KVSDQINRNFQSA

-680 GLSVED
+680 GLSVKD

-704 EKKAEADKDAKSRAK
+704 EKKAEADNDAKSRAK

-729 YKSRPGESD
+729 YRSRPGESD

>member
-1 MSNNVFEE
+1 MSNKVFEE
-9 APQSPQSSGGA
+9 APQAPQPSGGA
-20 IDKLR
+20 ADKLR

-45 GQKTDPASLQRAYMQ
+45 GQKTDPASLRRAYIQ

-87 MVESA
+87 MVESS
-92 LPQIFNKVFVEGVG
+92 LPQIFNKLFVEGVG
-106 EYVLRVKD
+106 EYVLKVKD

-142 LRVELANASSSAKKN
+142 LRVELANASSSAKKG
-157 TYDNKGGSKGLD
+157 TYDNKGGGKGLD
-169 PVGKEDSDVDN
+169 PVGKEDGDVNN
-180 DGKPNTKSDKY
+180 DGKKDKTDKY
-191 LMNRRKTIGRAI
+191 LMNRRNTIGKAI
-203 TKEETYVKG
+203 
-212 SAFPKETYVKG
+212 
-223 SAFPKETYKKESSY
+223 
-237 KEKYVTKSAKKR
+237 
-249 MAKEEVIYETE
+249 AKEEVIYETE

-273 NKVIINPNVLENATQ
+273 NKVTINPNVLENATQ

-343 PKITKSSGT
+343 PKITKSAGT
-352 ASEISPN
+352 TSEISPN
-359 KSKENKKPEEKKSSP
+359 KSKETKKPEEKKSSP
-374 GQLSINY
+374 GQISINY

-414 GAVKD
+414 GAVKG
-419 AANTAANTAARVA
+419 AANTAARVA
-432 LSAWKGHQAAMKE
+432 LSAWKGHQAAMKKK
-445 KEKGG
+445 KEGG
-450 SIAQQIGSGAS
+450 SIAQQIGSGAG

-483 EGIKAELDLLKAQ
+483 EGIKAELDALKVQ

-502 DAVNAAGPSPEEK
+502 VAAKAAGPSPEEK
-515 RQLANKDKMLKK
+515 QQLANKDKMLKK
-527 KMMLQ
+527 KMMMQ
-532 KQQMALQRSGKLA
+532 KQQMALQRSGRLA

-553 SCMNSKEGEDCPV
+553 LCMSSKEGEDCPV

-597 MSYDMEGDLVDEKY
+597 MSYDMEGDMVE
-611 QGMYQSPAPTHN
+611 ST
-623 RLKSSDEKARMSP
+623 
-636 GRRALERSDELQRKD
+636 
-651 PKSPR
+651 
-656 AKKQK
+656 
-661 RVSDQINRNFQSA
+661 
-674 RKTVGE
+674 
-680 GLSVED
+680 SVVD

>member
-1 MSNNVFEE
+1 MSNKVFEE
-9 APQSPQSSGGA
+9 APQAPQPSGGA
-20 IDKLR
+20 TDKLR

-87 MVESA
+87 MVESV
-92 LPQIFNKVFVEGVG
+92 LPQIFNKVFVEGAG

-129 AAEAKASELRKKG
+129 AAESKATELRKKG
-142 LRVELANASSSAKKN
+142 LRVELANASNSAKKS

-191 LMNRRKTIGRAI
+191 LMNRRKTIGKAI
-203 TKEETYVKG
+203 T
-212 SAFPKETYVKG
+212 
-223 SAFPKETYKKESSY
+223 
-237 KEKYVTKSAKKR
+237 
-249 MAKEEVIYETE
+249 KEEVIYEKE

-295 NEEDIAIISEGMG
+295 NEEDIALISEGMG

-359 KSKENKKPEEKKSSP
+359 KSKETKKPEEKKSSP

-402 KATSPEAKKKVG
+402 KATSPESKKKVG
-414 GAVKD
+414 GAAKG
-419 AANTAANTAARVA
+419 AADTVARVA
-432 LSAWKGHQAAMKE
+432 LSAWKGHKAAMKKK
-445 KEKGG
+445 KEGG
-450 SIAQQIGSGAS
+450 SIAQQIGSGAGK
-461 RAVGSFLKKGKSHLE
+461 AVGSFFKKGKSHLE

-483 EGIKAELDLLKAQ
+483 EGIKAELDALKAQ
-496 RVEEAM
+496 RIEEAM
-502 DAVNAAGPSPEEK
+502 DAAKATGPSPEEK

-527 KMMLQ
+527 KMLMQ
-532 KQQMALQRSGKLA
+532 KQQMALQRSGRLA
-545 LNYGEEAG
+545 MNYGEEAG
-553 SCMNSKEGEDCPV
+553 SCMHSKEGEDCPV

-574 EDPRSMPTKINLAK
+574 EDPRSMPAKINLAK

-597 MSYDMEGDLVDEKY
+597 MSYDMEGDMVDEKY

-623 RLKSSDEKARMSP
+623 RLNSKDPKATMSP
-636 GRRALERSDELQRKD
+636 GSRAMAKSDDLQNTEPGSK
-651 PKSPR
+651 R

-680 GLSVED
+680 GLSVKD

-691 QEYFKK
+691 QEYFNK

-704 EKKAEADKDAKSRAK
+704 EKKAESDKDAKNRAK